1 MESLKGSSKKS
12 TISSARKALSTQSS
26 QKILTK
32 NPKITNFK
40 ESFIGQSNENHL
52 YSLRPKAKSKL
63 TLNPQIVNTDQ
74 DDSEAKSPKQQ
85 ATDMRKCMDFLKNEA
100 EIYVNS
106 SQKSLKNSN
115 HQQKKSADTV
125 DGHET
130 RESEMKDSFNN
141 KLLGISGNCEEFK
154 AGMPK
159 LSKDDMS
166 ELKGKIEFL
175 MMRMQKSEDEA
186 KIHELENVKL
196 IEIIKHLEDKL
207 ENIKLFHEPV
217 NVSCSSKCEIF

>member
-1 MESLKGSSKKS
+1 MESLKGSSKIS
-12 TISSARKALSTQSS
+12 TISSARKTLSTHSS
-26 QKILTK
+26 QKIFTK
-32 NPKITNFK
+32 NLKISNLK
-40 ESFIGQSNENHL
+40 ESFIGQSNEKNL
-52 YSLRPKAKSKL
+52 CSLRQKAKSKL
-63 TLNPQIVNTDQ
+63 SLNPHNINIDHE
-74 DDSEAKSPKQQ
+74 DHESKSPKLQS
-85 ATDMRKCMDFLKNEA
+85 TDMRKCIDFLKNEA

-106 SQKSLKNSN
+106 SQKNHKNSY
-115 HQQKKSADTV
+115 HQQKKSSDTV

-130 RESEMKDSFNN
+130 RESEFKDSFNN
-141 KLLGISGNCEEFK
+141 KLLGYSGNYEEFK

-175 MMRMQKSEDEA
+175 MTRMQKSEDEA

-196 IEIIKHLEDKL
+196 IEIIKNLEDKL

-217 NVSCSSKCEIF
+217 NVSCSSKCEVF